1 DARPSGP
8 RLHPGARAARHGV
21 LPPEEEGAGGP
32 RAGDRAEAEGG
43 AAGPGARGEGRPG
56 ARLPGG
62 AAARGEAARGG
73 TVTPGA
79 WLALA
84 APTVCL
90 LLPPPWVAA
99 QGAPATQAPPAAAPA
114 ARGPSFDQLA
124 KKAAA
129 AKEAGQLDDA
139 IRYYGQAL
147 AMRPAWAQG
156 RWA

>member
-1 DARPSGP
+1 WRSGG
-8 RLHPGARAARHGV
+8 RRRCLCSSRRRHTRSTRDWSSDV
-21 LPPEEEGAGGP
+21 CSSDL
-32 RAGDRAEAEGG
+32 RAEAEGG

-147 AMRPAWAQG
+147 
-156 RWA
+156 